1 VSQPA
6 LTQPAP
12 VQAVP
17 ALEARSVS
25 KHFPVHQGGRT
36 LYQRRTVLHAVD
48 DVSLSVPDAGIL
60 AIVGESGCGKSTL
73 ARVLARVLLPTAGEV
88 LLRGVPTSA
97 GPRRDYARTV
107 QMVLQDPFSS
117 LNPVHTVRYHLARP
131 LVLHGTHAGTELD
144 AAIEQLLDRVA
155 LSPAKEFA
163 AKFPHELSGGQRQRV
178 AIARA
183 LAVRPKVLIADEP
196 VSMLDVSIRLGVLNL
211 LAGLRDTERLAIAYI
226 THDIASARYL
236 ADEVAVM
243 YAGMLVETGPAADVT
258 DSPQHPYTQL
268 LLAAAPYPDRAAPPT
283 LQGRGAP
290 PSLVSPPSGCRF
302 HPRCPFAMDVC
313 AHQAPPAFETGP
325 GHRSACWLHAP
336 QELSQAPT
344 SQTHTETNQAD
355 GQEPGTDPAGRSVT

>member
-6 LTQPAP
+6 L
-12 VQAVP
+12 
-17 ALEARSVS
+17 ALEARSVT
-25 KHFPVHQGGRT
+25 KYFPVHQGGRAM
-36 LYQRRTVLHAVD
+36 LRRRSVVHAVD
-48 DVSLSVPDAGIL
+48 GVSLTLPDAGIL
-60 AIVGESGCGKSTL
+60 AIVGESGSGKSTL
-73 ARVLARVLLPTAGEV
+73 ARLLARVLQPTSGDVLMHGVPATAGSRQV
-88 LLRGVPTSA
+88 
-97 GPRRDYARTV
+97 YARTV

-131 LVLHGTHAGTELD
+131 LALHGTSGHLSADT
-144 AAIEQLLDRVA
+144 AVEQLLDRVA
-155 LSPAKEFA
+155 LSPAKEFV
-163 AKFPHELSGGQRQRV
+163 AKYPHELSGGQRQRV

-183 LAVRPKVLIADEP
+183 LAVRPKILIADEP

-211 LAGLRDTERLAIAYI
+211 LADLRDNERLAIAYI

-243 YAGMLVETGPAADVT
+243 YAGTFVETGPAMDVT

-268 LLAAAPYPDRAAPPT
+268 LLAAAPDPDRAEPPK

-313 AHQAPPAFETGP
+313 ARQAPPAFETGP

-336 QELSQAPT
+336 QTLSHTPT
-344 SQTHTETNQAD
+344 NQSLTNQAATGLSDPD
-355 GQEPGTDPAGRSVT
+355 GDPDPGTDPAGRTAAQ

>member
-1 VSQPA
+1 M
-6 LTQPAP
+6 TQPA
-12 VQAVP
+12 P
-17 ALEARSVS
+17 ALEARSVT
-25 KHFPVHQGGRT
+25 KHFPVRQGGTR
-36 LYQRRTVLHAVD
+36 LLRRDSVVHAVD
-48 DVSLSVPDAGIL
+48 GVSLTVPDAGIL

-73 ARVLARVLLPTAGEV
+73 ARLLARVLQPTSGEV
-88 LLRGVPTSA
+88 LVHGVPA
-97 GPRRDYARTV
+97 GAGSRRDYARTV

-117 LNPVHTVRYHLARP
+117 LNPVHTVRYHLSRP
-131 LVLHGTHAGTELD
+131 LALHGIPAGTD
-144 AAIEQLLDRVA
+144 MDTAIEQLLDRVA
-155 LSPAKEFA
+155 LSPAAEFA
-163 AKFPHELSGGQRQRV
+163 AKYPHELSGGQRQRV

-211 LAGLRDTERLAIAYI
+211 LAGLRDNERLAIAYI

-243 YAGMLVETGPAADVT
+243 YAGTILETGPATDVT
-258 DSPQHPYTQL
+258 DSPQHPYSQL
-268 LLAAAPYPDRAAPPT
+268 LLAAAPDPDRAGSLS

-313 AHQAPPAFETGP
+313 SRQAPPVVETGP

-336 QELSQAPT
+336 QASSQIPT
-344 SQTHTETNQAD
+344 HHASTPASHAGTGQA
-355 GQEPGTDPAGRSVT
+355 GQAGEPDPGTDPAGRAAT